1 MRAKCD
7 VVRRRILHVSNL
19 IRWGVAL
26 KTSYN
31 VVEMSHVVTSE
42 KDKSLD
48 ISIFPSNLGLKYSCD
63 ILKFRSTVTIRVLGI
78 FLVQSSNF
86 AYKPDFHVLIDTP
99 SPTLDS
105 FLRVTVDNQSGSK
118 SAGSIYL
125 DLFSMVY

>member
-19 IRWGVAL
+19 IWWGVAL
-26 KTSYN
+26 KTSCN

-42 KDKSLD
+42 KNKSLD

-78 FLVQSSNF
+78 FLVQSSHF

-99 SPTLDS
+99 PPPRIR
-105 FLRVTVDNQSGSK
+105 FYV
-118 SAGSIYL
+118 
-125 DLFSMVY
+125 